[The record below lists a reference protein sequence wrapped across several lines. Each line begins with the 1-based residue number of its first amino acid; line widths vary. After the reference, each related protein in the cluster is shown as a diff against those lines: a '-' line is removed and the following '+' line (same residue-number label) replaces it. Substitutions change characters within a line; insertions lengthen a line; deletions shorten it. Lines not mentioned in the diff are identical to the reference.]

1 MEMEQSITFKQI
13 LKEKEFWLLCCLTI
27 LMFSVTL
34 IGETFFYRDLYLHY
48 LPQKK
53 LLSQMILTGE
63 LPLWNPYLHGGQPFL
78 AEIDFSVL
86 YPSNLLYLILPVYT
100 AFNVDIVGHVIFG
113 VAGAYC
119 LARFNGFSAW
129 SSAVCGVIFAFCGFS
144 LSIINLMNRML
155 AHPYLPWLCVFWHR
169 LLMEKRAQWFL
180 MSVLFSAF
188 QIFAGAPEWS
198 LITFVLLFIW
208 SVWGTY
214 ELQVTKRILLLFL
227 LGVSTGLLSAVQLI
241 PTYEMTSVSSRAVP
255 GTFEIFSQWSVHFKR
270 IPEMFLP
277 NFFGRIDT
285 LSAADYWGTRVED
298 FGFPYILS
306 IYFGLPA
313 ICFALTGMRKTKLH
327 YALAATALLG
337 ILFSLGRYFP
347 LTRVLFEI
355 VPSLDRFRYPVKFL
369 CLALVPISYLAAA
382 GFEKQWNSEEWRPK
396 RIVIIVLWSMC
407 ALLSTFALLLK
418 NAAFADTFSRTF
430 FEIPSSEVL
439 QSGVIRSVFH
449 SLMIVFLLS
458 LLYTTRL
465 FRSSS
470 WQKIAV
476 FGIVAL
482 DLMVAGKNL
491 NPLAP
496 VSFYEQIPDVVSLV
510 RKEMGQGKFY
520 RTPNPSGIVLN
531 APTNDVVWQYRWNQ
545 EVLSEHL
552 GASYGIPMIF
562 HGDIDGLAQKKLN
575 DLTNRVNVLPWA
587 SRLPILSSA
596 GVTVIMSHEKLSL
609 PGIEPAYILRNR
621 SNVPF
626 FLYRNRKAKVPVERI
641 PVAPCQDSRNSVRL
655 VQRSVRELEYE
666 TSGDCNAI
674 LNLSLPFY
682 EGWKV
687 FIDKKA
693 DRLLSNDSPFGG
705 VRVPS
710 GTHSV
715 LLRYVPDS
723 VKIGGIISL
732 ISLVVLVIF
741 TVRISHAAGKA

>member
-1 MEMEQSITFKQI
+1 MEMEQSITFRQI
-13 LKEKEFWLLCCLTI
+13 LKEKEFWILCCLGV
-27 LMFSVTL
+27 LMFPGTL

-53 LLSQMILTGE
+53 LLSQMILNGE

-86 YPSNLLYLILPVYT
+86 YPSNLLYLILPVYI
-100 AFNVDIVGHVIFG
+100 AFDADIIGHLIFG
-113 VAGAYC
+113 AAGAYC
-119 LARFNGFSAW
+119 LARFSGLSAW
-129 SSAVCGVIFAFCGFS
+129 SSAMCGVVFAFCGFS

-169 LLMEKRAQWFL
+169 LLVEKKALWFL
-180 MSVLFSAF
+180 ISVLFSTF

-198 LITFVLLFIW
+198 LITFLLVFIW
-208 SVWGTY
+208 SMWGSY
-214 ELQVTKRILLLFL
+214 ELQLKKRIFWLLL
-227 LGVSTGLLSAVQLI
+227 LGVSTALLSAVQLI

-255 GTFEIFSQWSVHFKR
+255 GNFEIFSQWSVHFKR

-306 IYFGLPA
+306 IYFGLPVIVFA
-313 ICFALTGMRKTKLH
+313 IAGIQKTKFH

-347 LTRVLFEI
+347 LTRVLYEI
-355 VPSLDRFRYPVKFL
+355 IPSLDRFRYPVKFL
-369 CLALVPISYLAAA
+369 CLALVPISYLAAT
-382 GFEKQWNSEEWRPK
+382 GFEKQWISGEWRPK
-396 RIVIIVLWSMC
+396 RIILIAVWSIC
-407 ALLSTFALLLK
+407 GLLFTLALLLK
-418 NAAFADTFSRTF
+418 NNSFADTFSRTV
-430 FEIPSSEVL
+430 FEIPSTQVL
-439 QSGVIRSVFH
+439 QSGVIRSIFH
-449 SLMIVFLLS
+449 SLIIVFLFS

-465 FRSSS
+465 FRISS
-470 WQKIAV
+470 WQKIAL

-482 DLMVAGKNL
+482 DLMIAGKNL

-496 VSFYEQIPDVVSLV
+496 VSFYEQTPDVVSLV
-510 RKEMGQGKFY
+510 RKEIGEGKFY
-520 RTPNPSGIVLN
+520 RTPNPPGIVLN

-562 HGDIDGLAQKKLN
+562 HGDIDGLAQKKLI
-575 DLTNRVNVLPWA
+575 DLTNRINVLPWT
-587 SRLPILSSA
+587 SRVSMLSNG
-596 GVTVIMSHEKLSL
+596 GVTVIMTHEKLSL

-626 FLYRNRKAKVPVERI
+626 YLYRNRKAKVPAERI
-641 PVAPCQDSRNSVRL
+641 PIAPCEDSKSSIRL
-655 VQRSVRELEYE
+655 LHRSMRELRYE
-666 TSGDCNAI
+666 ASGDCNAI
-674 LNLSLPFY
+674 LKLSLPFY

-693 DRLLSNDSPFGG
+693 VRFMSIDSPFSA
-705 VRVPS
+705 VQVPS

-715 LLRYVPDS
+715 LLLYSPTT
-723 VKIGGIISL
+723 VKIGAL
-732 ISLVVLVIF
+732 ISIIALVVLVIF
-741 TVRISHAAGKA
+741 TVRISHAVGKA